1 MAGLEKLQ
9 VRLDEL
15 TTKLDGAN
23 KDVSDRRDIMMMM
36 KRDVSTSVAVA
47 EKLIKESARAT
58 GKLGFNGSERSLE
71 HAQRA
76 CDTSTVRQHEGQF
89 ALNVV

>member
-1 MAGLEKLQ
+1 
-9 VRLDEL
+9 
-15 TTKLDGAN
+15 
-23 KDVSDRRDIMMMM
+23 MM
-36 KRDVSTSVAVA
+36 KRDVSTSVAEA

-58 GKLGFNGSERSLE
+58 GKLGVNGSERSPE

-76 CDTSTVRQHEGQF
+76 CDIATVRQHEGQF